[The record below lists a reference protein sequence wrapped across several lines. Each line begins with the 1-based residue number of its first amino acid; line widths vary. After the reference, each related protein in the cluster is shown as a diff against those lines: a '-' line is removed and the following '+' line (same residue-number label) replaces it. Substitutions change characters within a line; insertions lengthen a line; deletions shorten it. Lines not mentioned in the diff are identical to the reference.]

1 MTDMHHDKSE
11 TAENSGGSSAYDD
24 GTIHKTA
31 GTLFTASLFYNLY
44 LLFVPL
50 FICILFCIP
59 FAVVWYSGIID
70 DTLYFA
76 HKEGFGLPILIWII
90 IVMVIALYFSMI
102 LHRRNNL
109 YIIIEL
115 LNMGRALLGIP
126 VLCVKYVRACLS
138 DVRCREFV
146 VDGMPSGIDRNQ
158 ITVIN
163 LVRAMIENSALQ
175 KSEQQVFSLYADFPQ
190 NSENDLNE
198 TVARICGYAT
208 EINGGSP
215 KSKKVF
221 CQCIRLLDSAQR
233 KKLVNCFNAGTG
245 EMTEQ
250 EDYLQRLEELAPAE
264 MFRRKDYLNWL
275 IKIVY
280 AGGAVNDRTLEFIGR
295 FGEALRLN
303 EKEINLSLKYHT
315 GGKYR
320 ITLRKKPVKS
330 SAGNLSEKSERQSG
344 VFGEMNSETVQ
355 KYRNAEAD
363 RLLMTLLGYILAS
376 FGEIDEERHEL
387 LLRMM
392 DSVGMPEDEEGIR
405 AFRAG
410 ASVKYAPYD
419 DIAGF
424 REKYQQEDPDEIK
437 LLLLKLLRMIYVDG
451 EISEREQLLFAQIG
465 LGFGFH
471 ENQTSEMIAREKK
484 RQDAIAA
491 QLRQND

>member
-90 IVMVIALYFSMI
+90 IVMVIALYFAMI

-264 MFRRKDYLNWL
+264 IFRRKDYLNWL

-320 ITLRKKPVKS
+320 IILRKKPVKS

-344 VFGEMNSETVQ
+344 VF
-355 KYRNAEAD
+355 RDRAE
-363 RLLMTLLGYILAS
+363 I
-376 FGEIDEERHEL
+376 
-387 LLRMM
+387 
-392 DSVGMPEDEEGIR
+392 P
-405 AFRAG
+405 
-410 ASVKYAPYD
+410 
-419 DIAGF
+419 
-424 REKYQQEDPDEIK
+424 QC
-437 LLLLKLLRMIYVDG
+437 
-451 EISEREQLLFAQIG
+451 
-465 LGFGFH
+465 
-471 ENQTSEMIAREKK
+471 
-484 RQDAIAA
+484 
-491 QLRQND
+491 